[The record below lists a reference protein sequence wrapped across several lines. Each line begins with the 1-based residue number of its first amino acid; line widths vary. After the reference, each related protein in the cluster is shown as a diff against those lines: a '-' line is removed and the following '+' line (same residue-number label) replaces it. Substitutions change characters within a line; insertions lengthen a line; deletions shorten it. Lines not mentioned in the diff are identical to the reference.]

1 MPRSIVVFVAH
12 PRIERSI
19 SNVRM
24 RRVAEGI
31 TGVTVVDLYAEYPNF
46 EIDIRREQARIEDHD
61 AVIMQHPVY
70 WFSSPSIVKEWVDQ
84 VFSFGW
90 AFGPEGDA
98 LKGKLYLHSVTTAA
112 SHGVFARDVTSRS
125 ALRAQFHPFEATAT
139 LCGMRYLPPFSLF
152 GAPADEPREERIERH
167 AHAFALLLRGLRDD
181 TLDLAQPYRAIQSEV
196 AV

>member
-90 AFGPEGDA
+90 A
-98 LKGKLYLHSVTTAA
+98 LTAA